1 MEDRDKKTEL
11 LVGLFLFIGLLLL
24 GGLILQ
30 FGSVRELM
38 KDTYE
43 ISAPFPDATGVKQ
56 DTPIM
61 LGGSKIGKVPRMP
74 KLNDQFNGVVIPME
88 IYHDKKIPEDA
99 KFSIGTAGLLG
110 DAYIEIRSAGNA
122 SGKFIE
128 PGAFVPDNKV
138 SKGSGLS
145 AMQNTLD
152 GIGKKA
158 DVVLVDVS
166 DAAKELKDALKRVN
180 EGALSEKT
188 LGNFRKSMEHLES
201 TMANVDSNILGKD
214 NAENLKAAIT
224 DIKEAAASFKR
235 TSTSLE
241 LTSAK
246 LGSTLDKLD
255 PAVGKADK
263 VMTSLDEALQSFKE
277 TSDNL
282 SALTKGLNKST
293 NKGLLPALMSDEQ
306 LKEDFKAL
314 FSNLRRNGLIFYRN
328 DAEKQRAEEETKKQ
342 QSSPRVPSP
351 IGRAGR

>member
-1 MEDRDKKTEL
+1 VSQQILAKVEASSLKSE
-11 LVGLFLFIGLLLL
+11 VPAFAIGDTVDVHTR
-24 GGLILQ
+24 ILEGEKERVQ
-30 FGSVRELM
+30 V
-38 KDTYE
+38 
-43 ISAPFPDATGVKQ
+43 
-56 DTPIM
+56 
-61 LGGSKIGKVPRMP
+61 
-74 KLNDQFNGVVIPME
+74 FNGVVIPME

-201 TMANVDSNILGKD
+201 TLCVLCK
-214 NAENLKAAIT
+214 
-224 DIKEAAASFKR
+224 
-235 TSTSLE
+235 
-241 LTSAK
+241 
-246 LGSTLDKLD
+246 
-255 PAVGKADK
+255 
-263 VMTSLDEALQSFKE
+263 
-277 TSDNL
+277 
-282 SALTKGLNKST
+282 
-293 NKGLLPALMSDEQ
+293 
-306 LKEDFKAL
+306 
-314 FSNLRRNGLIFYRN
+314 
-328 DAEKQRAEEETKKQ
+328 
-342 QSSPRVPSP
+342 
-351 IGRAGR
+351 